1 MSEYSEWM
9 RKQPKEFQEEIL
21 GDAKKIDDK
30 FFDNNFESISLNQLR
45 ELDLKY
51 NTLWVEEE

>member
-21 GDAKKIDDK
+21 GDKEIGDK
-30 FFDNNFESISLNQLR
+30 FFDENFKPITLDQLR
-45 ELDLKY
+45 ELDEKH
-51 NTLWVEEE
+51 NTLWVEEN